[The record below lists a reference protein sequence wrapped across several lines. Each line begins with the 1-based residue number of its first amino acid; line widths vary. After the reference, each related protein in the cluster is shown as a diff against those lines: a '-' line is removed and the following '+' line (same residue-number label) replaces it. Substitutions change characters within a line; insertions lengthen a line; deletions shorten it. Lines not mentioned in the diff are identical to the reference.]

1 MQINLFCVSAPLS
14 DNSLESVLEPLDGL
28 VTLDLVGRSNMGL
41 AAATLGNT
49 LTRSG
54 HAAEE
59 VHSVNTDRRVVL
71 DTEIDVLA
79 DTEGSDGVAGLAV
92 DWGLTAQL
100 LENLRGSG
108 KSI

>member
-1 MQINLFCVSAPLS
+1 MQNNLFCVSAPLS

-54 HAAEE
+54 PTNL
-59 VHSVNTDRRVVL
+59 S
-71 DTEIDVLA
+71 I
-79 DTEGSDGVAGLAV
+79 AV
-92 DWGLTAQL
+92 QDPPDYLCTHMQQK
-100 LENLRGSG
+100 
-108 KSI
+108 KSIP